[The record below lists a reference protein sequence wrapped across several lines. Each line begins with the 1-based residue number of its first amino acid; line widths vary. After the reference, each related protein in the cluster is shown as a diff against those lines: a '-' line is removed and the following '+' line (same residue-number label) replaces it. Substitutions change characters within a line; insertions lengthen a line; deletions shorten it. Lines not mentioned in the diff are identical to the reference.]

1 MHKGFF
7 LDVLRRKPALFA
19 AMVAFNARGGAVGD
33 GDALGLLRAAVPGAG
48 DALLRSPRV
57 RRWLEDTS
65 ASAGSSGTDAPSAD
79 LSGRG
84 VPSAGLSRTDVP
96 PGPAPFWDFAE
107 ESRRMALLDGAEAAR
122 LALVFGTALHA
133 PDFSRLV
140 RRDDVLAL
148 RTALGADLYAY
159 GLQRGRYQLGGVRRH
174 FAPLREVERTGPG
187 LAGRIREDGARALAL
202 CAAAWPDA
210 LRARLAWPGELLA
223 PSGAGN
229 AADADIAQPPGAAD
243 TPMDGH
249 GQAVWRG
256 VWFGL
261 RKLLLKEVAPQW
273 APCFD

>member
-57 RRWLEDTS
+57 RRWLE
-65 ASAGSSGTDAPSAD
+65 GSSGSES
-79 LSGRG
+79 L
-84 VPSAGLSRTDVP
+84 

-148 RTALGADLYAY
+148 RAELGTDLYAY

>member
-19 AMVAFNARGGAVGD
+19 AMMAFNARGGAVGD
-33 GDALGLLRAAVPGAG
+33 GDAPGLLRAAVPGAG
-48 DALLRSPRV
+48 DGLLRSPRV
-57 RRWLEDTS
+57 RRWLER
-65 ASAGSSGTDAPSAD
+65 
-79 LSGRG
+79 LSGSES
-84 VPSAGLSRTDVP
+84 PS
-96 PGPAPFWDFAE
+96 GPAPFWDFAE
-107 ESRRMALLDGAEAAR
+107 ESRRMALLDADEAAR
-122 LALVFGTALHA
+122 LALFFGTALHA

-148 RTALGADLYAY
+148 RAELGADLYAY

-174 FAPLREVERTGPG
+174 FAPLREAERTGQG

-202 CAAAWPDA
+202 CAVAWPDA
-210 LRARLAWPGELLA
+210 LRARLTWPADLLA
-223 PSGAGN
+223 PSGPGISHDFG
-229 AADADIAQPPGAAD
+229 AADAPVDD
-243 TPMDGH
+243 H
-249 GQAVWRG
+249 GQAAWRG